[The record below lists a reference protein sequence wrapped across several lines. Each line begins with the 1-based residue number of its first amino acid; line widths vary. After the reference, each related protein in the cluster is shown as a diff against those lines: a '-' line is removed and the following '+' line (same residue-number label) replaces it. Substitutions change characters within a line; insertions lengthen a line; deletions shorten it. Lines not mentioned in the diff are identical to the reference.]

1 MDKVERRL
9 NTQRAKI
16 LQHLKDNQSI
26 TPREAL
32 DFYGCM
38 RLSAHILTLKQ
49 EGIKIVTLM
58 KQIGNRRFAE
68 YMLEVKFCE
77 EMRELHNWDMATGV
91 TVKYPKLYF
100 KEERD
105 YYDFLEE

>member
-1 MDKVERRL
+1 MDKEEKRL
-9 NTQRAKI
+9 NTQREKI
-16 LQHLKDNQSI
+16 LQHLHDNQSI

-38 RLSAHILTLKQ
+38 RLSAHILSLKQ
-49 EGIKIVTLM
+49 EGMQIVTLM

-68 YMLEVKFCE
+68 YMLEEKYRK
-77 EMRELHNWDMATGV
+77 EMKQLHNWDMATGV

-100 KEERD
+100 KESRD
-105 YYDFLEE
+105 YYEFLKE